1 MAKFKKTSL
10 TRDEIIF
17 RVRRVLEKYPNVIFA
32 YLFGSQVRG
41 NTTPMSDVDI
51 AVFIEGN
58 NLSDS
63 KLTII
68 GDLIGGLE
76 TDEIDLVILNM
87 APLSLKGRILRNRE
101 ILVDRKP
108 FLRHSFESLTLREYF
123 DFSIKE
129 AAILKRRYSVG

>member
-1 MAKFKKTSL
+1 MAKFRKTSL
-10 TRDEIIF
+10 TKNEIISRT
-17 RVRRVLEKYPNVIFA
+17 RVVLEKHPNVIFA

-58 NLSDS
+58 NLPDS

-68 GDLIGGLE
+68 GDLIDGLE
-76 TDEIDLVILNM
+76 TDEIDLVILNT

>member
-10 TRDEIIF
+10 TKNEIISRT
-17 RVRRVLEKYPNVIFA
+17 RVVLEKHPTVIFA

-41 NTTPMSDVDI
+41 KTTPMSDVDI

-58 NLSDS
+58 NLPDS

-68 GDLIGGLE
+68 GDLIDGLE
-76 TDEIDLVILNM
+76 TDEIDLVILNT

-101 ILVDRKP
+101 ILLDRKP

>member
-1 MAKFKKTSL
+1 MAKFRKTSL
-10 TRDEIIF
+10 TKNEIISRT
-17 RVRRVLEKYPNVIFA
+17 RVVLEKHPNVIFA

-58 NLSDS
+58 NLPDS
-63 KLTII
+63 KLTSI
-68 GDLIGGLE
+68 GDLIDGLE
-76 TDEIDLVILNM
+76 TDEIDLVILNT

-108 FLRHSFESLTLREYF
+108 FMRHSFESLTLREYF